1 MIKLLSF
8 HNMLLFLEKNILKI
22 TVTFFFILYLFVGIP
37 HLGKFQTADED
48 LWFANPTEGRIHEY
62 WRALKY
68 GSWEDTR
75 INDKPGVTTAL
86 LGGMLGLP
94 YDQEPGKKMLRNG
107 NLVDQFYPEYFEIAS
122 FFYRLGIFLVN
133 GLLILIIT
141 WFVWKITENIFT
153 TLLTSLFLFLSPILL
168 GISQIVNPD
177 ATLWSFGFAA
187 TVGYLA
193 FILKGHW
200 WYILPSGVF
209 FGFAILSKYTGSLL
223 FFLLYLI
230 TFASFLFIG
239 ASFEEK
245 KLFQKFVLQRLF
257 GYILLCG
264 IAIATFA
271 ILMPAVLVETEYLY
285 KGTFGFKGAQ
295 NIDTLLIFLGGFFGI
310 VLLDAL
316 VFKATISFFIARNLR
331 FLKQPL
337 CWILSLILISG
348 VFFTLLTWSGGN
360 PFDFQNVPF
369 DAGKEKSY
377 RNILDRG
384 NQIALQTKPIV
395 YTITPIILV
404 FFISLLLYP
413 FSFLQKNSSIKDEKK
428 DRILFFIFVFG
439 LFIVAFF
446 YAAIFQRVLV
456 HVRYSILIYP
466 FVLFLSALGGS
477 LIIQFLWKKHIFLG
491 ALSSGIVFSLLFA
504 SLLADRPFYFNYT
517 NDLLPR
523 DQDIVGAWGY
533 GGYEAA
539 QYLNNTIPFPEYLT
553 AWSDYDGFCP
563 FFEGRCIK
571 GSNIKWYNKGTFEGI
586 DYFVVSRRGL
596 IRNESSWK
604 KLNKN
609 DIINP
614 KPIWT
619 LYIGDRPG
627 NFVEVYERK
636 NK

>member
-1 MIKLLSF
+1 MPKLFSF
-8 HNMLLFLEKNILKI
+8 HNSSLFFSNNILKI
-22 TVTFFFILYLFVGIP
+22 TVAFFFILYLIVGIP

-107 NLVDQFYPEYFEIAS
+107 NLVDQFYPEYFETAS
-122 FFYRLGIFLVN
+122 FFYRLGIFLIN

-141 WFVWKITENIFT
+141 WFIWKITENTFT
-153 TLLTSLFLFLSPILL
+153 TILTSLFLFLSPILL

-187 TVGYLA
+187 TVGYLV
-193 FILKGHW
+193 FIIKGNW
-200 WYILPSGVF
+200 WYILPSGLF
-209 FGFAILSKYTGSLL
+209 FGLAILSKYTGSLL
-223 FFLLYLI
+223 FFLFYLC

-239 ASFEEK
+239 SSLQEK
-245 KLFQKFVLQRLF
+245 KLFQSFVIKRLF
-257 GYILLCG
+257 GYILLCV
-264 IAIATFA
+264 IAISTFA
-271 ILMPAVLVETEYLY
+271 ILMPAVLVETTYLY
-285 KGTFGFKGAQ
+285 EGTFGFKGAQ
-295 NIDTLLIFLGGFFGI
+295 NIDALLILLGGFFGI

-316 VFKATISFFIARNLR
+316 LFKATISFFIAKNLR

-337 CWILSLILISG
+337 CWILSFILIG
-348 VFFTLLTWSGGN
+348 GIIFTLLSWSGGN
-360 PFDFQNVPF
+360 PFDFQSAPF

-377 RNILDRG
+377 RNITGIG
-384 NQIALQTKPIV
+384 NQIALQVKPLV
-395 YTITPIILV
+395 YTIAPIILI
-404 FFISLLLYP
+404 FFITLLLHP
-413 FSFLQKNSSIKDEKK
+413 FSFFQTKISSNEKK

-477 LIIQFLWKKHIFLG
+477 LVLHFLWKKNKLLGIF
-491 ALSSGIVFSLLFA
+491 FSISIFFLILA

-539 QYLNNTIPFPEYLT
+539 QHLNNTIPFPEYLT

-563 FFEGRCIK
+563 FFEGRCIE
-571 GSNIKWYNKGTFEGI
+571 GSDVKWYKKGTFEGI

-596 IRNESSWK
+596 MRNKSNWIK
-604 KLNKN
+604 MNTN
-609 DIINP
+609 NIINP
-614 KPIWT
+614 IPIWT